1 MKEMLRFQVGKE
13 LSCHLDKWSLTMGM
27 HKKALVKSSKPM
39 LRPHPKIFIHRQRES
54 SGAERVDPVLME
66 GGGSVEQVGLPS
78 LTTVPPDLLR
88 ASLQVT
94 NHHCASIGQHAT

>member
-1 MKEMLRFQVGKE
+1 MQKQ
-13 LSCHLDKWSLTMGM
+13 
-27 HKKALVKSSKPM
+27 P
-39 LRPHPKIFIHRQRES
+39 IIIHGQRES

-78 LTTVPPDLLR
+78 TTTAPPDLLW

-94 NHHCASIGQHAT
+94 NHHCASIRQHTI